1 MPSSMRP
8 PPSTG
13 AAIEIPAAAATV
25 TGADQPDPPA
35 IEAAAEALSAHGI
48 FGLAWLDE
56 ALIVRATYGRLVEF
70 LPCGAAVAD
79 SLSPLLGLEDDI
91 RALKDTPDAAL
102 ELPAVAIVGDGR
114 NLPRLNILVVF
125 LAERSRYLV
134 CISRPTG
141 VSGIES
147 ELARQMRFRL
157 IAEAEVIAKSKEL
170 ARANAELSQANR
182 DLEDF
187 ASIIAHDLGAPMR
200 AMRDMTLRLEARVDA
215 GAEPDPE
222 MHAAIDR
229 LKEQTQRLSS
239 MLRDLHEYSSIGRK
253 QDAMEIVDMDALV
266 GRIVRSIPRPDGF
279 AITVAGDWPRI
290 ETLVPPLDLV
300 LRNLIDNAVKHH
312 DRADGRIEITGAL
325 KPEVLE
331 ITIADDGPGIPAER
345 RAAAFLPF
353 RTLAPAAGKSR
364 SQAPGSGPGSGP
376 GTGMGLAFVKRTI
389 ETVGGRM
396 SLASVPELPRGTR
409 FVVIWPLAI
418 AANPMALV

>member
-8 PPSTG
+8 PRSTG
-13 AAIEIPAAAATV
+13 AATDIPAATGTV
-25 TGADQPDPPA
+25 TRADQPDPPA

-56 ALIVRATYGRLVEF
+56 ALAVRATYGRLADF
-70 LPCGAAVAD
+70 LPCGALISDA
-79 SLSPLLGLEDDI
+79 LPPLLGLEDDI
-91 RALKDTPDAAL
+91 LALKENPDASL
-102 ELPAVAIVGDGR
+102 ELPAVAMVGDGR
-114 NLPRLNILVVF
+114 DLPRLNILVVF
-125 LAERSRYLV
+125 LSERSRYLV

-222 MHAAIDR
+222 MHAAVFR

-253 QDAMEIVDMDALV
+253 QDAIETVETDALV

-279 AITVAGDWPRI
+279 TITVAGDWPCI

-300 LRNLIDNAVKHH
+300 LRNLVDNAVKHH
-312 DRADGRIEITGAL
+312 DRADGSIEITGAL
-325 KPEVLE
+325 KAEVLE
-331 ITIADDGPGIPAER
+331 ITVQDDGPGIPAER

-353 RTLAPAAGKSR
+353 RTLAPAGGMGR
-364 SQAPGSGPGSGP
+364 PQAP

-409 FVVIWPLAI
+409 FVVVWPLTI
-418 AANPMALV
+418 AAPPPLLV

>member
-8 PPSTG
+8 PPSTA
-13 AAIEIPAAAATV
+13 AAIEPAVTATL
-25 TGADQPDPPA
+25 ARPDEPDPSA
-35 IEAAAEALSAHGI
+35 IEAAAAALSAHGV
-48 FGLAWLDE
+48 FGLAWLDD
-56 ALIVRATYGRLVEF
+56 ALVVRSTYGQLVQF
-70 LPCGAAVAD
+70 LPCGSPISDVMT
-79 SLSPLLGLEDDI
+79 PLLGLEDDI
-91 RALKDTPDAAL
+91 LALRENPDASL
-102 ELPAVAIVGDGR
+102 ELPAVAIVGPGLD
-114 NLPRLNILVVF
+114 LPRLNILVVF
-125 LAERSRYLV
+125 LAERSRFLL

-239 MLRDLHEYSSIGRK
+239 MLRDLHDYSSIGRK
-253 QDAMEIVDMDALV
+253 QDAIESVETEALV
-266 GRIVRSIPRPDGF
+266 GRVVRSIPRPDGF
-279 AITVAGDWPRI
+279 SITIAGDWPRLD
-290 ETLVPPLDLV
+290 TLVPPLDLV

-312 DRADGRIEITGAL
+312 DRDGGSVEITGAL

-353 RTLAPAAGKSR
+353 RTLAPAAVKGR
-364 SQAPGSGPGSGP
+364 QQAP

-389 ETVGGRM
+389 EAVGGRM

-409 FVVIWPLAI
+409 FVVIWPLTI
-418 AANPMALV
+418 APNSMTLV